1 MEPNKSLQVR
11 QLKSGFVLFDFI
23 KFIGDFLHYNKFDQ
37 FLDTSKSI
45 G

>member
-1 MEPNKSLQVR
+1 
-11 QLKSGFVLFDFI
+11 LFDFI

-45 G
+45 GWFIDEMQVLLLFFTIYQ